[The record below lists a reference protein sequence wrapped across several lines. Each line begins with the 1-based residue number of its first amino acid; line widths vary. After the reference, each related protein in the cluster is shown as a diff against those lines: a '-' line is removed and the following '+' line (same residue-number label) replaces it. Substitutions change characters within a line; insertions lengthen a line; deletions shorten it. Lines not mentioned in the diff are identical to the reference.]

1 MERGLRQKLTPFA
14 RALVSTSVLFQIA
27 QYILLYFFSMKHKK
41 ECNEAVNFKASL
53 EVDLINV

>member
-14 RALVSTSVLFQIA
+14 RALVSTSVLFEIA
-27 QYILLYFFSMKHKK
+27 LYTFTFFLYEEKK
-41 ECNEAVNFKASL
+41 EYNEAVNFKASL

>member
-27 QYILLYFFSMKHKK
+27 LYTFIFFLYEEKK
-41 ECNEAVNFKASL
+41 EYNEAVNFKASL